1 MKNFFLFDL
10 MKPRLSNVLL
20 QQLSNEKDT
29 RFDFRYKKK
38 DKKPKKNLIKRKQNI
53 IVPKT
58 KISKKNSNSNS
69 NSNPQSMQGDRQV
82 THKVQLSENQK
93 MEKLKQKNRNFYDL
107 MTHNQESEESK
118 EIAILEK
125 KLKLSK
131 NLDRNFKQDGLDFL
145 LGDDFK
151 VGDSENE
158 NDHQDLDLG
167 PDEPIDEMDSSASEF
182 EHSDHDIEMLS
193 EAVAETGDEMESED
207 DSLDGDANSH
217 SASDDDEDEIEEE
230 KEEPVIKQKTKS
242 TVAIYGQDAPK
253 YIAPHLRNKASNQTE
268 AYTRLKRSCKGLL
281 NRLADASI
289 QSIVTGVT
297 AFLSTSSRHGNHD

>member
-1 MKNFFLFDL
+1 M
-10 MKPRLSNVLL
+10 
-20 QQLSNEKDT
+20 
-29 RFDFRYKKK
+29 
-38 DKKPKKNLIKRKQNI
+38 
-53 IVPKT
+53 
-58 KISKKNSNSNS
+58 
-69 NSNPQSMQGDRQV
+69 NPQSMQSERQV

-193 EAVAETGDEMESED
+193 EADAETGDEMESED

-217 SASDDDEDEIEEE
+217 SASDDDEDDIEEE
-230 KEEPVIKQKTKS
+230 KAEPVIKQKTKS

-281 NRLADASI
+281 NRLADANI

-297 AFLSTSSRHGNHD
+297 AFLGTSSRHGNHD

>member
-1 MKNFFLFDL
+1 

-53 IVPKT
+53 TVPKT

-69 NSNPQSMQGDRQV
+69 KMNPQSMQSERQV

-193 EAVAETGDEMESED
+193 EADAETGDEMESED

-217 SASDDDEDEIEEE
+217 SASDDDEDDIEEE
-230 KEEPVIKQKTKS
+230 KAEPVIKQKTKS

-281 NRLADASI
+281 NRLADANI

-297 AFLSTSSRHGNHD
+297 AFLGTSSRHGNHD